1 MQTTLDDMFDAFVNK
16 QSIFSNKT
24 ALQTGYTPDN
34 LPHRREQ
41 INQLGQILAP
51 ALRLEVPSNVFIYGK
66 TGTGKT
72 AVTKYVGR
80 KLRDHADR
88 AGVDAGIVYLNS
100 KLGGRA
106 DTEYR
111 LFAELGK
118 LFGASIPKTGLP
130 TDQVY
135 NMFINA
141 IDSKKRVAII
151 VIDEIDYLVRKQGSD
166 VLYNLTRMN
175 SELKNAK
182 ISIIGITNN
191 LKFSELLDPR
201 VISSLGEEELV
212 FPPYNALQLQNI
224 LEERTAEAF
233 VSDVVETEVILK
245 CAAYAAKEHGDAR
258 RALDLL
264 RVSGEI
270 AERNGEDLVVGD
282 HVDIAESKMDVDRVI
297 ELIKKQPQQSQAV
310 LYTIISL
317 QNNNKPFGTGDIYDL
332 YCDVCKKSNLKPLT
346 HRRVSEL
353 IYELDMLGVINS
365 KVVSR
370 GRGGRTREVQLSIS
384 GIATDKIV
392 RFLRAEF
399 TY

>member
-1 MQTTLDDMFDAFVNK
+1 MQATLDDMFDSFVNK
-16 QSIFSNKT
+16 RSIFKNKN
-24 ALQTGYTPDN
+24 ALQIGYTPDK

-41 INQLGQILAP
+41 INLLGQVLAP
-51 ALRLEVPSNVFIYGK
+51 SLRMEVPSNVFIYGK

-80 KLRDHADR
+80 KLRDHAQR
-88 AGVDAGIVYLNS
+88 AGVDVGTVYVNC
-100 KLGGRA
+100 KLRGRA

-111 LFAELGK
+111 LFAELAK
-118 LFGASIPKTGLP
+118 LFGADVPKTGLP

-141 IDSKKRVAII
+141 IDSKERISII
-151 VIDEIDYLVRKQGSD
+151 VLDEIDYLVRKHGSD

-175 SELKNAK
+175 SELQKAK

-191 LKFSELLDPR
+191 LKFSDMLDPR

-224 LEERTAEAF
+224 LEERRDEAF
-233 VSDVVETEVILK
+233 MDGVVANEVILK
-245 CAAYAAKEHGDAR
+245 CSAYAAREHGDAR

-270 AERNGEDLVVGD
+270 AERNGEDFVVGN
-282 HVDIAESKMDVDRVI
+282 HVDMAEAKMDVDRVI
-297 ELIKKQPQQSQAV
+297 ELIRKQPQQSQAV

-317 QNNNKPFGTGDIYDL
+317 QQSGKQFGTGDIYDL
-332 YCDVCKKSNLKPLT
+332 YNEVCLRASLKPLT

-365 KVVSR
+365 RVVSR
-370 GRGGRTREVQLSIS
+370 GRGGRTREVQLAIS
-384 GIATDKIV
+384 GNATDKIV
-392 RFLRAEF
+392 RYLRAEF
-399 TY
+399 A